1 MASPALVFEHV
12 SFAYPGA
19 PVGAPLAVQGISL
32 RVEPGERLGVIG
44 PNGGGKSTLLKLAL
58 GLLEPTSGRVET
70 LGARPADA
78 RRLGRVGAL
87 PQKVSAEL
95 DFPITARQAVEL
107 AAGLREPGWKPLSK
121 ESRRRAADAL
131 ALVGA
136 EPFADRQIGLL
147 SGGQIQRTLIARAIA
162 RSAELLLLD
171 EPTVGVDAEGQ
182 KRFAELLDTLRERA
196 PTLAVVI
203 VSHDIRAV
211 AAGCDRVACLARTLH
226 FHDAPGGLTPQV
238 LADVFSHGVEG
249 IFGDMHLH
257 AHAAGEC
264 PIPDD
269 PHTHTGGSCAH
280 EHRDAHGSG
289 GGA

>member
-1 MASPALVFEHV
+1 MPGPALVFEKV

-19 PVGAPLAVQGISL
+19 PGVAPALRDVSL

-44 PNGGGKSTLLKLAL
+44 PNGGGKSTLLKLAM

-70 LGARPADA
+70 LGTGPVEA

-95 DFPITARQAVEL
+95 DFPISARQAVEL
-107 AAGLREPGWKPLSK
+107 AAALREPGWRRVSAESK
-121 ESRRRAADAL
+121 RRAADAL
-131 ALVGA
+131 AMVGA
-136 EPFADRQIGLL
+136 EPFADKQIGTL

-182 KRFAELLDTLRERA
+182 ARFAELLDTLRRRA
-196 PTLAVVI
+196 PSIAVVI

-238 LADVFSHGVEG
+238 LAEVFSHGVEG
-249 IFGDMHLH
+249 IFGDLHLH
-257 AHAAGEC
+257 AHAASEC
-264 PIPDD
+264 PMPDD
-269 PHTHTGGSCAH
+269 APKSHDCGCSH
-280 EHRDAHGSG
+280 AHGAREG
-289 GGA
+289 GQR

>member
-1 MASPALVFEHV
+1 MAAPALVFEKV

-19 PVGAPLAVQGISL
+19 PGASPPALDGISL

-58 GLLEPTSGRVET
+58 GLLAPTSGRVET
-70 LGARPADA
+70 LGMHPADA

-107 AAGLREPGWKPLSK
+107 AAGLREPGWRPRSK

-136 EPFADRQIGLL
+136 ESYSNRQIGLL
-147 SGGQIQRTLIARAIA
+147 SGGQIQRILIARAIA
-162 RSAELLLLD
+162 RNAELLLLD

-182 KRFAELLDTLRERA
+182 KRFAELLDTLRDRA
-196 PTLAVVI
+196 PNLAVVI

-226 FHDAPGGLTPQV
+226 FHDAPCGLTPQV

-257 AHAAGEC
+257 AHPAEEC
-264 PIPDD
+264 PIPND
-269 PHTHTGGSCAH
+269 PHTHPGSCAH
-280 EHRDAHGSG
+280 NHGHSHGSG

>member
-1 MASPALVFEHV
+1 MATPSLVFERV

-19 PVGAPLAVQGISL
+19 PGGSPPAVEGVSL

-70 LGARPADA
+70 LGMAPADA

-87 PQKVSAEL
+87 PQKVTAEL

-107 AAGLREPGWKPLSK
+107 AAGMREPGWRPLSK
-121 ESRRRAADAL
+121 ECRRRADDAL

-136 EPFADRQIGLL
+136 EAFAGRQVGLL
-147 SGGQIQRTLIARAIA
+147 SGGQLQRTLIARAIA

-196 PTLAVVI
+196 PDLSVVI

-238 LADVFSHGVEG
+238 LAEVFSHGVEG

-257 AHAAGEC
+257 AHAAEDC
-264 PIPDD
+264 PIPND
-269 PHTHTGGSCAH
+269 PHTHSGSCAH
-280 EHRDAHGSG
+280 DHGHSRGGG